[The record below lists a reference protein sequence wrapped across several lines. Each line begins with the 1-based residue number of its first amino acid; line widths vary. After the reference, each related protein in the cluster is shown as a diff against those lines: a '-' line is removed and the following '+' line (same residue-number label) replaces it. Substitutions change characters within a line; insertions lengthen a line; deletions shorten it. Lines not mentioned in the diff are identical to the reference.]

1 MKNTDVGKA
10 VENYRNQRSQ
20 ESVQAVIE
28 SVRDSIDYYINKHRV
43 SGSMSAAALRTEAE
57 VIVINQL
64 KKFTGRPQDFKTF
77 VSSHLQGLSR
87 INRENSLIPQPENRY
102 QGMPG
107 FVNAINELRDRN
119 DGIAPSAGEIADF
132 TGISMAEVSRY
143 QKDNMPTVGYGNL
156 QYDPNVLGV
165 DLNSG
170 DKYLIY
176 VDLGPV
182 QQKVFEH
189 LVGYNGKPQLPG
201 IKEIAAATGLSVS
214 AVTKARDKIRDKIKE
229 YMD

>member
-1 MKNTDVGKA
+1 MKNTDVAKA
-10 VENYRNQRSQ
+10 VEDYRNHRTQA
-20 ESVQAVIE
+20 SVQAVVD
-28 SVRDSIDYYINKHRV
+28 SVNDAIVYYVNKHKV
-43 SGSMSAAALRTEAE
+43 SGSMSVTALQTEAE

-64 KKFTGRPQDFKTF
+64 KRFTGRPQDFKTF

-87 INRENSLIPQPENRY
+87 INRENSLITQPENRY

-107 FVNAINELRDRN
+107 FVSAVNELRDRN
-119 DGIAPSAGEIADF
+119 DGISPSAGEIADY
-132 TGISMAEVSRY
+132 TGISLPEVTRY
-143 QKDNMPTVGYGNL
+143 QKDNQPTVGYGNL

-165 DLNSG
+165 DLDSG

-182 QQKVFEH
+182 QQRVFEH
-189 LVGYNGKPQLPG
+189 LIGYNGKQQLPG

-214 AVTKARDKIRDKIKE
+214 AVSKARDKIREKIKE